1 MAEHRADAGPSGGPP
16 PSSLTGRGDPR
27 RTFLAKLTAAFG
39 ALAGAIAVVPGL
51 GFLASPLRRA
61 TIRGA
66 DNPLRVA
73 ADRDVRPGK
82 PVRVTVVGQRE
93 DAWLRLDHVTLGSC
107 WLVRS
112 TDDGPVRA
120 FSTVCP
126 HLGCGVDWND
136 KTGKFDCPCH
146 ASSFDTDGRCLG
158 GPSPRGLDELEVQHN
173 GRDVLVRYQRFRT
186 GSAKKEPLG

>member
-1 MAEHRADAGPSGGPP
+1 MAEHRADVGGLA
-16 PSSLTGRGDPR
+16 SRGDPR

-146 ASSFDTDGRCLG
+146 ASSFDTDGR
-158 GPSPRGLDELEVQHN
+158 GLDELEVQHN